1 MQAMSRGPRGRRA
14 RAVEHREENQHSARP
29 RIKRERS
36 MRDRAMVPDGGT
48 QSAEEHQRHCA
59 ENYVPSGKRV
69 KDESDSGGNM
79 NEADPEQYRNVA
91 TPGVPPGLIPRFGLL
106 RFCPAHPRGNCFPS
120 FLPAAHFSLTPP
132 PPRFVV

>member
-1 MQAMSRGPRGRRA
+1 MQAMTRGPRGRRA
-14 RAVEHREENQHSARP
+14 GAVEHREENQHSARP

-79 NEADPEQYRNVA
+79 HAAQPDKQLNVA
-91 TPGVPPGLIPRFGLL
+91 DRGVSPR
-106 RFCPAHPRGNCFPS
+106 
-120 FLPAAHFSLTPP
+120 T
-132 PPRFVV
+132 